1 MNLLIAKSLQT
12 TSDLT
17 KLLHLLKD
25 TDKFKGICQPP
36 VSGSITF
43 KSVSFSYPE
52 QEDVQALKNVNLE
65 SITITGGSGS
75 GKSTIVSL
83 LQHLH
88 KPTSGSISIWSMELW
103 TLNTTYLC
111 QYVSVVSQNPNLFNT
126 TITENITYSGKNLS
140 EEDIRKA
147 AKVTSM
153 DNFIMSLPNGYS
165 MMLGENTS
173 LISGRQAQHLQIAQ
187 VLVPPSKILVL
198 DECTSALDPA
208 NQAAVRKTIHM
219 PSLDTV
225 GILTGLLTEALFIPT
240 VTITHIHTTHQTTF
254 A

>member
-75 GKSTIVSL
+75 GKSTIVSQGHQHGQL
-83 LQHLH
+83 HHESAQWLQHDAWGEHLTDIWQAST
-88 KPTSGSISIWSMELW
+88 TSPDCTGAG
-103 TLNTTYLC
+103 
-111 QYVSVVSQNPNLFNT
+111 T
-126 TITENITYSGKNLS
+126 TIK
-140 EEDIRKA
+140 D
-147 AKVTSM
+147 
-153 DNFIMSLPNGYS
+153 PC
-165 MMLGENTS
+165 LG
-173 LISGRQAQHLQIAQ
+173 
-187 VLVPPSKILVL
+187 
-198 DECTSALDPA
+198 
-208 NQAAVRKTIHM
+208 
-219 PSLDTV
+219 
-225 GILTGLLTEALFIPT
+225 
-240 VTITHIHTTHQTTF
+240 
-254 A
+254 